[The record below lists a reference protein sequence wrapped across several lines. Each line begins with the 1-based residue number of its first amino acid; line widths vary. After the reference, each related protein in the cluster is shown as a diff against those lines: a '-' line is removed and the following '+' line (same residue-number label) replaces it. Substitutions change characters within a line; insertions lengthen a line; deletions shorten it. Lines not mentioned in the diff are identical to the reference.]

1 MEPPLRQ
8 DAAAAA
14 EPRSPLRSAEEPKS
28 RIGRQKGRNFEAG
41 EEIQLCNA
49 YLSIGKDSSV
59 GPGQSAAKFWERL
72 TNYYNE
78 HRPAGAD
85 H

>member
-1 MEPPLRQ
+1 MEPPLCQ

-14 EPRSPLRSAEEPKS
+14 EPRLPLRPAEEPKS
-28 RIGRQKGRNFEAG
+28 SIGRQKGRNFEAE

-49 YLSIGKDSSV
+49 YLSIGKDSNV
-59 GPGQSAAKFWERL
+59 GTGQSAATFWERL

-78 HRPAGAD
+78 H
-85 H
+85 